1 MRKEKYNE
9 EGLSAFVEE
18 LIDSNRLEGMEAGI
32 AMLMLDKG
40 YDSLFEKQRYIFDK
54 SIENHTIDEYQRCG
68 VDIPWCEMLETF
80 VNGGYCGYCQHM
92 MEKINEE

>member
-18 LIDSNRLEGMEAGI
+18 LIDSKRLEGMEAGI
-32 AMLMLDKG
+32 AKLMLDKG
-40 YDSLFEKQRYIFDK
+40 YDSLSEKQRYIFDK

>member
-1 MRKEKYNE
+1 MRKKKYNE

-32 AMLMLDKG
+32 AKLMLDKG
-40 YDSLFEKQRYIFDK
+40 YDSLSEKQRYIFDK

-68 VDIPWCEMLETF
+68 VDKPWCEMLETF